1 MNASTTNN
9 ITWPNLH
16 NTRGDIMNKLIVAL
30 LAMCTVGCATLTN
43 DPMTPVAL
51 SFSDGSS
58 GECRLTNKRGDWSA
72 ELPETV
78 SIRRSDDSLKYQC
91 KTEDGR
97 EAVGSIP
104 SRIGAKIVA
113 SAVFIDFGI
122 TDAITDKHREYP
134 ASFVI
139 PVKARTGNGE
149 KSGSSAGSSSADE
162 VSEGKDIYTKLQEL
176 DDLRKQGILTDAEF
190 DSEKKKLLDAD

>member
-1 MNASTTNN
+1 MK
-9 ITWPNLH
+9 
-16 NTRGDIMNKLIVAL
+16 KLIVAVF
-30 LAMCTVGCATLTN
+30 AMWTVGCATLTS
-43 DPMTPVAL
+43 DAMTPVAL
-51 SFSDGSS
+51 SFGDGSN

-72 ELPETV
+72 DIPSTV
-78 SIRRSDDSLKYQC
+78 SIRRSDDSLKYDC

-104 SRIGAKIVA
+104 STVGAKIVA

-139 PVKARTGNGE
+139 PIGARTG
-149 KSGSSAGSSSADE
+149 SPAGSGNTDE
-162 VSEGKDIYTKLQEL
+162 NLESKDVYAKLQEL
-176 DDLRKQGILTDAEF
+176 NDLREKGILTDAEF
-190 DSEKKKLLDAD
+190 DSEKKKLLDAE